1 MEKQFPTSLL
11 NCVPDVRTCQH
22 ALSAYVPICLARLH
36 ANVPT
41 CLTCIMCLEC
51 LRVLCA
57 YVLMCLECLR
67 AHMTCLACLC
77 AQAPT
82 CHACLRAHMP
92 CMQMCLACFACSHAI
107 TTNNKNEFSITS
119 FPYIFVIVLCFF
131 PMK

>member
-11 NCVPDVRTCQH
+11 NCVPYVLTCQR
-22 ALSAYVPICLARLH
+22 ALSAYVPIYLACLH

-57 YVLMCLECLR
+57 YMLMCLACLR

-82 CHACLRAHMP
+82 CHACLRAHMS
-92 CMQMCLACFACSHAI
+92 CMQTCLACSSAI